1 MKSIKNPKE
10 LIITVLASVAFGF
23 AFGHLFGWK
32 QADKDFKTQAI
43 NHGYA
48 EWTASNTGKTLW
60 QWKQIK

>member
-10 LIITVLASVAFGF
+10 LIITVLASIAFGF

-48 EWTASNTGKTLW
+48 E
-60 QWKQIK
+60 